1 MALAPVGERHI
12 FFDVVGNRAHAD
24 LIAQVT
30 DGDIRH
36 TVGAQLFPQHIAA
49 GLQGGHVQP
58 DGIVTDPQG
67 VRAAGFDRDD
77 CRWLAGSQLGSLS
90 RGVSQVFGKGRD
102 PHA

>member
-1 MALAPVGERHI
+1 MLSVLVALNMPPPQPHWHSPLLVNGTY

-49 GLQGGHVQP
+49 GL
-58 DGIVTDPQG
+58 
-67 VRAAGFDRDD
+67 
-77 CRWLAGSQLGSLS
+77 
-90 RGVSQVFGKGRD
+90 
-102 PHA
+102 

>member
-1 MALAPVGERHI
+1 M
-12 FFDVVGNRAHAD
+12 VGNRAHAD

-67 VRAAGFDRDD
+67 STETTAAGLRAASS
-77 CRWLAGSQLGSLS
+77 A
-90 RGVSQVFGKGRD
+90 
-102 PHA
+102 A